1 MIHKQAKALVI
12 GKQQLSKSHLKIFLN
27 SGNNIESAEEMKNAI
42 LSSGG
47 VPSVNVTV
55 SGPPEV
61 STFSTVRLEGV
72 STISNIE
79 YSEEGLRVWKAYKIG
94 PGKLIQWEKLGVQPN
109 AEIPGLSTIDCDTSG
124 EMHSLKTVTSE
135 KAKAP
140 PKQGNTTGPSNS
152 PSSNESS
159 SVKSNVGLFS
169 CPKEGYIKRYQRF
182 SSLQRHMNCGRHHL
196 AIENESLLD
205 RAIVGYSERL
215 DVQSGSVPNIP
226 TEVSKV
232 RSVESL
238 LLPGW
243 ALRPSQV
250 KRTRFTANQKDYLRK
265 KFDLGKIS
273 GPKADPES
281 VASAMMAAR
290 DSERNRIRV
299 RFQAQSF

>member
-1 MIHKQAKALVI
+1 
-12 GKQQLSKSHLKIFLN
+12 
-27 SGNNIESAEEMKNAI
+27 
-42 LSSGG
+42 
-47 VPSVNVTV
+47 
-55 SGPPEV
+55 
-61 STFSTVRLEGV
+61 
-72 STISNIE
+72 
-79 YSEEGLRVWKAYKIG
+79 
-94 PGKLIQWEKLGVQPN
+94 
-109 AEIPGLSTIDCDTSG
+109 
-124 EMHSLKTVTSE
+124 
-135 KAKAP
+135 
-140 PKQGNTTGPSNS
+140 
-152 PSSNESS
+152 
-159 SVKSNVGLFS
+159 
-169 CPKEGYIKRYQRF
+169 
-182 SSLQRHMNCGRHHL
+182 MNCGRHHL

-265 KFDLGKIS
+265 KFDFAKIS
-273 GPKADPES
+273 GRKADPES

-290 DSERNRIRV
+290 DSERNRIRI